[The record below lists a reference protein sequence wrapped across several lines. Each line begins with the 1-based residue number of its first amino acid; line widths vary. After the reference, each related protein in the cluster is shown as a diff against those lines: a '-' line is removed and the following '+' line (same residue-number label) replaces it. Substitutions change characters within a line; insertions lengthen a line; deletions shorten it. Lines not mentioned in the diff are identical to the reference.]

1 MDCRIC
7 GIKCENSD
15 PRFQQLC
22 RICGSKREAY
32 ICALISGPQR
42 SSLGINELFD
52 LAEKI
57 VKRDRDANS

>member
-32 ICALISGPQR
+32 ICALLCKPNLELTI
-42 SSLGINELFD
+42 EKLFD

-57 VKRDRDANS
+57 VKKDRSL